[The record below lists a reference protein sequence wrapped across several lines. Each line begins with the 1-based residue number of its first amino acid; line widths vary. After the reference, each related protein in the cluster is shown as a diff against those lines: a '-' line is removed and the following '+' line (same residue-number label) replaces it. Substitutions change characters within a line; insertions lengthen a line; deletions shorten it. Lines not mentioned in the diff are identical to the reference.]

1 MAKKEKKEQLPPIS
15 IIIASRNEE
24 KNIRDVIERCYN
36 TWPNAEVI
44 VVEGGNDR
52 TIQIA
57 NSMKKKHST
66 LRVIHNKNDR
76 GKGHGIR
83 VGIQHATKPIMAQ
96 VDADCQ
102 FLPEEL
108 PQLVRPILEGKGDIT
123 FCSRLMKGAKV
134 AKGAMTSIHRL
145 ANWVVSSYTSLLAW
159 HWYTDVQAGFK
170 AWTAKAIRDIDLQ
183 CDHFGY
189 EPELAI
195 MAAKKGYTIVEVP
208 VSFKPRTKGES
219 KVNLWRDG
227 VIIPFYLLKVKLF
240 R

>member
-1 MAKKEKKEQLPPIS
+1 MRLPPIS
-15 IIIASRNEE
+15 VIIASRNEE
-24 KNIRDVIERCYN
+24 KNIKDCIERCYKAL
-36 TWPNAEVI
+36 PNAEVI
-44 VVEGGNDR
+44 VVEGGDDR
-52 TIQIA
+52 TVEIA
-57 NSMKKKHST
+57 NSLKKKYPS
-66 LRVIHNKNDR
+66 LKVIHNKNDR

-83 VGIQHATKPIMAQ
+83 VGIQHATKSIMAQ

-108 PQLVRPILEGKGDIT
+108 PQLVKPIVDGKTDIT
-123 FCSRLMKGAKV
+123 FCSRLMKGSKV
-134 AKGAMTSIHRL
+134 AKGAITPIHYL
-145 ANWVVSSYTSLLAW
+145 ANWVVSSYTSMLAG

-195 MAAKKGYTIVEVP
+195 MAAKKGYTIIEVP
-208 VSFKPRTKGES
+208 VSFRPRTKGTS

-227 VIIPFYLLKVKLF
+227 ILIPLYLLKVKFF
-240 R
+240 RK